1 VITLFSVRLPE
12 DLEKRINALSK
23 KNNVNKSDIVREALQ
38 EYLGKEELKEMP
50 YELGEDLFG
59 CYGSGDG
66 TQSVNYKQK
75 LKEKLR
81 AKNTD

>member
-23 KNNVNKSDIVREALQ
+23 KSNVNKSDIVREALQ
-38 EYLGKEELKEMP
+38 EYLGKEEQKEMP

-66 TQSVNYKQK
+66 TLSVNYKQK

-81 AKNTD
+81 EKNTD

>member
-1 VITLFSVRLPE
+1 MFSVRLPE
-12 DLEKRINALSK
+12 DLENRVNALSK
-23 KNNVNKSDIVREALQ
+23 KSNVNKSDIIREALQ
-38 EYLGKEELKEMP
+38 EYLVKEEQKEIP
-50 YELGEDLFG
+50 YALGEDLFG

-66 TQSVNYKQK
+66 NLSVNYKQK

>member
-1 VITLFSVRLPE
+1 MFSVRLPE
-12 DLEKRINALSK
+12 DLEKRISALSK
-23 KNNVNKSDIVREALQ
+23 KSNLNKSDIVREALQ
-38 EYLGKEELKEMP
+38 ECLGKEELKEMP
-50 YELGEDLFG
+50 YELGKDLFG

-66 TQSVNYKQK
+66 TLSVNYKQK